1 MYRIHLP
8 NFEGPFDLLLY
19 FIRRDELDIY
29 DIPISKITEEFQSY
43 VRVMKLLDLELAGE
57 FILMASTLMYIKAK
71 LLLPKPKDENGEEIE
86 DPRTELVQKL
96 LEYKQIKEASEELR
110 HAEEKNL
117 HYHERK
123 FFNNDESAEVIY
135 TNTTMFDLLT
145 AFKTAVD
152 RIDNAIQEHVV
163 ELIPISVEEQKVE
176 LVKIVNMRG
185 RIKFLDFTSN
195 KPKSFIVVTF
205 LALLELIR
213 SNELFIS
220 QDDLFNDIIISP
232 SINLN

>member
-213 SNELFIS
+213 SNELFVS